1 MTVPNFE
8 QARRYALERLERDL
22 PATYLYHSVAHT
34 RDDVVPAVERL
45 AALSHVTGEDLLL
58 LCTAAYFH
66 DLGFIERID
75 GHEAVGVQIAAAV
88 LPTYGYTPAQI
99 ERISG
104 MIMATR
110 LPQSPTNLLE
120 QFLADADLDVFGRP
134 DFFER
139 NRLLREELTLLQ
151 GSISDQEWYR
161 GQITFLQNH
170 EYWTEAAH
178 QLRDPGKQRNLARLN
193 ELLNASEG

>member
-22 PATYLYHSVAHT
+22 PATCLYHSVAHT